1 MELVVVEPS
10 SLKSRSGALLTVT
23 WQLSLAEAHLCAKVI
38 FFFILFFEVL
48 ERKI

>member
-38 FFFILFFEVL
+38 FFFF
-48 ERKI
+48 